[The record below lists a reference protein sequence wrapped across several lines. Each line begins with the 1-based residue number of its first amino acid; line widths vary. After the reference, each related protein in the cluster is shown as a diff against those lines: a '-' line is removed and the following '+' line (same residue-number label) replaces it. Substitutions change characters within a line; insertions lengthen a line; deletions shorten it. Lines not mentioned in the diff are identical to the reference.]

1 MELKIKVILPS
12 MMMAATA
19 FSENA
24 ERLMGISAPRSEDK
38 ETDTQENKIGQ

>member
-24 ERLMGISAPRSEDK
+24 ERLMGISALGRKTKKQTPK
-38 ETDTQENKIGQ
+38 KTK